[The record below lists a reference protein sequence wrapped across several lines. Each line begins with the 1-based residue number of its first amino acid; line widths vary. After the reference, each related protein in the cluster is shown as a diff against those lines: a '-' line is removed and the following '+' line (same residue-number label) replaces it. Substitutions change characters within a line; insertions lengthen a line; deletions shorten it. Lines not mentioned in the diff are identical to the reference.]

1 MAVGKP
7 SRQET
12 RNRSEIDP
20 KNAIRVGMDDLLED
34 DQCRIREEMK
44 KDLEELEAIRMREK
58 LAC

>member
-1 MAVGKP
+1 MAVGKS